1 MEKLVTLDRLFID
14 GNKIEAN
21 ANKYSFVW
29 KKATDKFSAKL
40 QEQIQAYF
48 QEEITPLIYQA
59 IKLDEEEPISSEQ
72 LIDSLKSLKKN
83 WKN

>member
-40 QEQIQAYF
+40 QEQIQ
-48 QEEITPLIYQA
+48 EESYTYP
-59 IKLDEEEPISSEQ
+59 DG
-72 LIDSLKSLKKN
+72 
-83 WKN
+83 

>member
-29 KKATDKFSAKL
+29 KKATDKFSAKF
-40 QEQIQAYF
+40 QEQIQ
-48 QEEITPLIYQA
+48 EESYTHP
-59 IKLDEEEPISSEQ
+59 DG
-72 LIDSLKSLKKN
+72 
-83 WKN
+83 

>member
-1 MEKLVTLDRLFID
+1 MSSNAPSIGFESLGDERTHFDFFIDLNFRLKMEKLVTLDRLFID

-40 QEQIQAYF
+40 QEQIQ
-48 QEEITPLIYQA
+48 EESYTHP
-59 IKLDEEEPISSEQ
+59 DG
-72 LIDSLKSLKKN
+72 
-83 WKN
+83 